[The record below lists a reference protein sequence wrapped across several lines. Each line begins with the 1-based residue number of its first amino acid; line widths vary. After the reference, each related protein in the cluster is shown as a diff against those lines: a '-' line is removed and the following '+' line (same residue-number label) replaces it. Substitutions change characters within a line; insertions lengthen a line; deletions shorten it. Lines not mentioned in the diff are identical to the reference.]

1 MKNLKTNVTSE
12 QAEQFWQIANEI
24 VTHENF
30 QKLKNYIAHGKVTVF
45 EHCLNVAKLSF
56 AMATTQNDLDINSII
71 RGALLH
77 DYYQYDWHKNPP
89 FTFHGFKH
97 PKIAL
102 KNAKKDFTLN
112 KKEENIIRSHMFPLT
127 IFHFPKS
134 KEARIVSSCD
144 KKVAS
149 FEHKGKKIDFN
160 F

>member
-1 MKNLKTNVTSE
+1 MKNIKTNVTKE
-12 QAEQFWQIANEI
+12 QAEQFWQMANEI
-24 VTHENF
+24 VTHKNF
-30 QKLKNYIAHGKVTVF
+30 QSLKNFIAHGKVTVF

-56 AMATTQNDLDINSII
+56 ATAITQNNLDINSII

-97 PKIAL
+97 PKISL
-102 KNAKKDFTLN
+102 KNAKKDFVLN

-134 KEARIVSSCD
+134 KEAKIVSSCD
-144 KKVAS
+144 KKVARL
-149 FEHKGKKIDFN
+149 EHKNIEIGFN